1 MSGYLA
7 IDGER
12 VGLLATALDDALDDA
27 ATWQLDDP
35 AAGDARL
42 AVRRAVAAFAEWPA
56 RLAAVRG
63 TAALTE
69 LFSWG
74 AGDERWG
81 SLVPV
86 PGRVLVIDRRPPGTH
101 ADRLLLAVAL
111 GTRWAGAGS
120 TGFRPEDW
128 LAALAPLGGDPEALA
143 VLLATLGPATVGDVL
158 DEIAFLLRSAP
169 ADGAPG
175 GPTMSALVEVTMLL
189 GGGLRTTAPG
199 DGPTLATVTADAD
212 PIVAALLVRGA
223 LTVGAGSPTP
233 SDMVEP
239 GLASVAATTLERLF
253 TVDPFWRVGA
263 AGLLAALASRPAAA
277 REVLLDLEPVDRAIA
292 LLDVDPV
299 AAGAFLRAATDP
311 RSFTPD
317 EARPAVLAAI
327 EVLGGFGA
335 ATDHPA
341 GTRPTPGVP
350 EDPFPLHGW
359 WRDIADGV
367 WRPSPYTVV
376 PAGLGTVL
384 APWLPFLVAP
394 GGRADWT
401 PGAVAPWALA
411 GRDDELTQA
420 LVVTMSDETEALAM
434 RVAAARYL
442 AQVTAATTTGEA
454 DLEHAAYLAGGV
466 EDAARSAGFDAIV
479 TRTEQIA
486 ELEAIVGLPFNFVPM
501 ELSLPM
507 GVAIGAAAA
516 TAAPDLRTAMAA
528 GERAGAD
535 VAVSLGLG
543 AVAAW
548 SAAHAPHATPFVPPP
563 PADDTDT
570 DAGDRA
576 DRRAHEIAAALREWA
591 ERELPPNEAAA
602 VLARYETTRQAA
614 FEGTG
619 LVAG

>member
-1 MSGYLA
+1 M
-7 IDGER
+7 
-12 VGLLATALDDALDDA
+12 
-27 ATWQLDDP
+27 
-35 AAGDARL
+35 
-42 AVRRAVAAFAEWPA
+42 
-56 RLAAVRG
+56 
-63 TAALTE
+63 
-69 LFSWG
+69 
-74 AGDERWG
+74 
-81 SLVPV
+81 
-86 PGRVLVIDRRPPGTH
+86 
-101 ADRLLLAVAL
+101 
-111 GTRWAGAGS
+111 
-120 TGFRPEDW
+120 
-128 LAALAPLGGDPEALA
+128 
-143 VLLATLGPATVGDVL
+143 
-158 DEIAFLLRSAP
+158 
-169 ADGAPG
+169 
-175 GPTMSALVEVTMLL
+175 
-189 GGGLRTTAPG
+189 
-199 DGPTLATVTADAD
+199 
-212 PIVAALLVRGA
+212 
-223 LTVGAGSPTP
+223 
-233 SDMVEP
+233 
-239 GLASVAATTLERLF
+239 
-253 TVDPFWRVGA
+253 
-263 AGLLAALASRPAAA
+263 
-277 REVLLDLEPVDRAIA
+277 
-292 LLDVDPV
+292 
-299 AAGAFLRAATDP
+299 
-311 RSFTPD
+311 
-317 EARPAVLAAI
+317 
-327 EVLGGFGA
+327 
-335 ATDHPA
+335 
-341 GTRPTPGVP
+341 
-350 EDPFPLHGW
+350 
-359 WRDIADGV
+359 
-367 WRPSPYTVV
+367 V

-420 LVVTMSDETEALAM
+420 LVVTMSDETEALAL

-454 DLEHAAYLAGGV
+454 DLVHAAYLAGGV

-591 ERELPPNEAAA
+591 ERELPPDEAAA